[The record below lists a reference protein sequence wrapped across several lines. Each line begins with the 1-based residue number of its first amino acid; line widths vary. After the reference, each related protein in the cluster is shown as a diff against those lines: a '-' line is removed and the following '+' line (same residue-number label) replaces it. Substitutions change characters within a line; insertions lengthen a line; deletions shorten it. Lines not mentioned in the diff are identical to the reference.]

1 MTVILIIYSE
11 DITIIQNVTFE
22 DNLLKKIIGINDR
35 VFYNVE
41 VNVKLNII
49 IKDYTYQCDLGKI

>member
-49 IKDYTYQCDLGKI
+49 INDFTYQCDLGKI

>member
-22 DNLLKKIIGINDR
+22 DNLMKKIIGIKDR
-35 VFYNVE
+35 VFRDFD